1 MSLSLSLSPGHNCIC
16 KKRAQ
21 SPNFPFSS
29 VLFGDFVTKKLA
41 FFVTI
46 HSVGL
51 EILCDEFLG
60 HILSEKCRFAA
71 AIDGRVPLNFEP

>member
-1 MSLSLSLSPGHNCIC
+1 MDECGCKHLHMKLC

-29 VLFGDFVTKKLA
+29 VLFGDFVTKNLA